1 MYNGVLSVVKD
12 LPPKCVQ
19 SADLLGKGNLLKKIF
34 FFLGGGGTKT
44 KQVSNMSSFC
54 RIVLLICPFFS
65 KKQNKAM

>member
-34 FFLGGGGTKT
+34 FFFWGGEGGNKNKT
-44 KQVSNMSSFC
+44 SQ
-54 RIVLLICPFFS
+54 
-65 KKQNKAM
+65 